1 VVSGAAWQIF
11 EGDDLIGEVHNCGF
25 WDMFWT
31 CGDFQ
36 PYGRF
41 EQDYRSVFD
50 DFVDGRAGGDQARRT
65 RALQTVRQRL
75 HLVDPHGQR
84 WAIFSLVIE
93 GDHARFRLVHGQRPR
108 SDHDRGLTR

>member
-1 VVSGAAWQIF
+1 MPIDQGVARHPLLPPVGGLAARDASTLRSRAWWAVAMSRRSF
-11 EGDDLIGEVHNCGF
+11 DGDDLIGKVRNCRF

-50 DFVDGRAGGDQARRT
+50 DFVDGHAGGDQARRT
-65 RALQTVRQRL
+65 RALQTVRQR
-75 HLVDPHGQR
+75 
-84 WAIFSLVIE
+84 
-93 GDHARFRLVHGQRPR
+93 
-108 SDHDRGLTR
+108 